1 MSGDG
6 SNTRRR
12 ESALDIVLAVAVVAV
27 TVGYVVSWPHDP
39 SVADEGLF
47 LYESKRLLHGDR
59 FYRDFFEIVPPGAFY
74 FMAIA
79 FALFGATMEVARAAT
94 GVVHGAAS
102 LAIFLTCRAG
112 GVRRPIAAA
121 AAVAQAVFFVGWP
134 IASVHWFS
142 AALAVVLLG
151 LCLSDRWRRRAVL
164 LGLIAGYAL
173 TVQQHKGVLFT
184 VATGLVL
191 VVNAASDRPG
201 SGRIAAIARTSALFL
216 AGVAAVTLPLTV
228 WLVHEAGAAAVYRA
242 VVDFPLHEYVRWEE
256 LRRQAGAS
264 GQIGKVPLFARW
276 MLAVTPLLALHAVLA
291 WRRGDG
297 ARRRRAVTLTVFS
310 AAALLSV
317 IYNLDYAHVAVIAA
331 VWLVAA
337 AELLEAALRGL
348 AALSPR
354 TRPLGAVLGLVALVA
369 LGWKLRADLSSRPSS
384 TPLET
389 PFGRIDV
396 SKRDLIPLVEELNR
410 GLAGAPQRELF
421 GYPMF
426 PWLYL
431 LVDARNPTRYQLL
444 IPRYNS
450 PDQIQEAI
458 AALESR
464 AVPFVAVQSR
474 WADWQRDEV
483 MLYARAKYQWVPLPA
498 MDGPR
503 QQFALLRRRP

>member
-1 MSGDG
+1 MAGECRDLRRWDSGLDG
-6 SNTRRR
+6 
-12 ESALDIVLAVAVVAV
+12 VLAVAVVAV
-27 TVGYVVSWPHDP
+27 AIGYVASWPHDP
-39 SVADEGLF
+39 GVADEGLF

-74 FMAIA
+74 VMAIA
-79 FALFGATMEVARAAT
+79 FRLFGATMEVARAVT
-94 GVVHGAAS
+94 GTVHGVAS

-112 GVRRPIAAA
+112 GVRGSIAVA
-121 AAVAQAVFFVGWP
+121 AAVAQAAFFVAWP

-142 AALAVVLLG
+142 ATLAVVLLG
-151 LCLSDRWRRRAVL
+151 LCLSDRSRRRALL
-164 LGLIAGYAL
+164 LGVIAGYAL

-184 VATGLVL
+184 AATGLVL
-191 VVNAASDRPG
+191 VVHAAYDRPG
-201 SGRIAAIARTSALFL
+201 AGRLAAMARSSALFL
-216 AGVAAVTLPLTV
+216 AGIAAVIVPLTV
-228 WLVHEAGAAAVYRA
+228 WLVHEAGAAAVHRA
-242 VVDFPLHEYVRWEE
+242 LIDFPLHEYVRWEE

-276 MLAVTPLLALHAVLA
+276 MLAVTPLAALYAVLA
-291 WRRGDG
+291 WRRRDG
-297 ARRRRAVTLTVFS
+297 ARTRRAVTLTVFS
-310 AAALLSV
+310 AAALFSV
-317 IYNLDYAHVAVIAA
+317 IYNLDYPHVAVIAA

-337 AELLEAALRGL
+337 AELLEAALRG
-348 AALSPR
+348 AEALSPR
-354 TRPLGAVLGLVALVA
+354 TRPLGHVLGLVALAA
-369 LGWKLRADLSSRPSS
+369 LGWKLRADLSSRPPS

-396 SKRDLIPLVEELNR
+396 SKRDLIPLIEELNR

-483 MLYARAKYQWVPLPA
+483 MLYVRAKYQWVPLPA
-498 MDGPR
+498 VDGQR